1 MEKLKVFMLKT
12 IFICFI
18 FLFTM
23 AAGAEVKKIEQE
35 VFAKK
40 SEVTPEMSKTDL
52 LTLNGI
58 RLTLTSELENLKL
71 DSKLFWE
78 KLDQKKYSA
87 ADELKELKNVFNDLS
102 VAEFVSGPQTAQAPA
117 QDQPPGDKPT
127 VEADEKISGS
137 LKADLDLEKLKNFYD
152 QLINNLEAT
161 KIKTFYIL
169 ADIGLS
175 GSTMSWE
182 DLGVSKAENFSG
194 VIVDSWIKLMQK
206 DFKTF
211 EAVVPLEKDFSKKP
225 DYMNSR
231 SVTLKWNSTFKKTG
245 VDDQKKTAFYELTA
259 QYVLVNSKSGT
270 VLLSFDF
277 PVQKRELNT
286 QNKKALS
293 SSLASLVYNL
303 LLSQSSKI
311 QGVIESQGSVERS
324 RVELKLLGAGLSDV
338 YSLNSLLQEK
348 LKDFKASAS
357 MKSYSSGEATIQL
370 DAEASVDQILDKLSM
385 DGGKFPLNEQKILL
399 FNRADKSF
407 AFIPKDSNN

>member
-1 MEKLKVFMLKT
+1 MLKT
-12 IFICFI
+12 IFFCFI
-18 FLFTM
+18 FLFTIT
-23 AAGAEVKKIEQE
+23 AGAEVKKIEQE

-40 SEVTPEMSKTDL
+40 SEVTAEMSKTDL

-58 RLTLTSELENLKL
+58 RLMLTSELENLKL

-87 ADELKELKNVFNDLS
+87 ADELKELKNLFNDLS
-102 VAEFVSGPQTAQAPA
+102 VAEFVSGPETAQA
-117 QDQPPGDKPT
+117 QSQPPTEKPP
-127 VEADEKISGS
+127 VEVDEKISGS

-194 VIVDSWIKLMQK
+194 VIIDSWIKLVQK

-211 EAVVPLEKDFSKKP
+211 EAVIPLEKDFSKKP

-231 SVTLKWNSTFKKTG
+231 SVTLKWNSMLKKTG

-259 QYVLVNSKSGT
+259 QYVLVNSKSGS

-311 QGVIESQGSVERS
+311 QGVLESQGSVERS

-338 YSLNSLLQEK
+338 YSLNSLIQDK

-370 DAEASVDQILDKLSM
+370 DADASVDQILDKLST
-385 DGGKFPLNEQKILL
+385 DGGKFPLNEQKVLL

>member
-1 MEKLKVFMLKT
+1 MLKT
-12 IFICFI
+12 IFLCLI
-18 FLFTM
+18 FLFTIS
-23 AAGAEVKKIEQE
+23 AGAEVKKIEQE

-40 SEVTPEMSKTDL
+40 SEVTAEMSKTDL

-58 RLTLTSELENLKL
+58 RLMLTSELENLKL

-87 ADELKELKNVFNDLS
+87 ADELKELKNLFNDLS
-102 VAEFVSGPQTAQAPA
+102 VAEFVSGPETAQP
-117 QDQPPGDKPT
+117 QSQPPAEKPP

-182 DLGVSKAENFSG
+182 DLGVSKVENFSG
-194 VIVDSWIKLMQK
+194 VIVDSWIKLVQK

-211 EAVVPLEKDFSKKP
+211 EAVIPLEKDFSKKP

-231 SVTLKWNSTFKKTG
+231 SVTLKWNSMLKKTG
-245 VDDQKKTAFYELTA
+245 VDDHKKTAFYELTA
-259 QYVLVNSKSGT
+259 QYVLVNSKSGS

-311 QGVIESQGSVERS
+311 QGVLESQGSAERS
-324 RVELKLLGAGLSDV
+324 RVELKLLGAGLSEV
-338 YSLNSLLQEK
+338 YSLNSLLQDK

-357 MKSYSSGEATIQL
+357 MKSYSSGEAIIQL
-370 DAEASVDQILDKLSM
+370 DADASVDQILDKLST
-385 DGGKFPLNEQKILL
+385 DGGKFPLNEQKVLL